1 MLPVPNTAVTIV
13 PTSLDEQFQKSSSW
27 GQAIFT
33 DAGLISER
41 LSCPSCPLFLSAAA
55 SKWWLG
61 STIWTVLDVGLIQ
74 FSRFPVMILSFSRPV
89 ASTCNTPPSS
99 LCKIETMCRNYQKSA
114 YIDSFLKLQIN
125 VKCITCSR
133 NPKVRC
139 QLKPSASQYTSQ
151 LFSAQCS
158 FVVHSPVQN
167 GSTQFRSSWYL
178 EARRCS
184 LPDLGGVRRSSSR
197 QFLFISHFVPLL
209 TAYLFQWASATFSCS
224 WVLNWESHP
233 GPHHGVTN
241 LRSTQS
247 FQMEIKKVA
256 SLI

>member
-1 MLPVPNTAVTIV
+1 MSPDVKCFLF
-13 PTSLDEQFQKSSSW
+13 PTLLLLLFPPLWMSSSKRVLR
-27 GQAIFT
+27 GGRLFSQRRRPDLREAQLSFLPSFSVSCCIQVM
-33 DAGLISER
+33 AG
-41 LSCPSCPLFLSAAA
+41 
-55 SKWWLG
+55 
-61 STIWTVLDVGLIQ
+61 WTVLDVGLIQ

-99 LCKIETMCRNYQKSA
+99 LCKIKTMCRNYQKSA

-151 LFSAQCS
+151 LFSVQCS

-184 LPDLGGVRRSSSR
+184 LPDLGGVRRSSSC

-209 TAYLFQWASATFSCS
+209 AAYLFQWASATFSCS
-224 WVLNWESHP
+224 
-233 GPHHGVTN
+233 
-241 LRSTQS
+241 
-247 FQMEIKKVA
+247 
-256 SLI
+256 